1 MSGHDDHHGSSPAA
15 WTTVG
20 LLCLASLIVGVGFV
34 AQNWAV
40 VIVGS
45 ALFLVGL
52 LVGKGM
58 QARGLGVA
66 KPAPR
71 PPVTLD

>member
-1 MSGHDDHHGSSPAA
+1 MSGPDDHHGSSPAA
-15 WTTVG
+15 WTMVG
-20 LLCLASLIVGVGFV
+20 LLCLASLIVGVGFI

-40 VIVGS
+40 VIVGV
-45 ALFLVGL
+45 ALFVVGL

-66 KPAPR
+66 KPSPR

>member
-40 VIVGS
+40 VTVGVV
-45 ALFLVGL
+45 LFLVGL
-52 LVGKGM
+52 VVGKAM
-58 QARGLGVA
+58 QAKGLGVA
-66 KPAPR
+66 KPGPR